1 MRERNAGGGDRRA
14 VGDQLSDPEVRK
26 NPHLYRILRRRYKE
40 ETGREWNVSTPD
52 RQRSL
57 F

>member
-40 ETGREWNVSTPD
+40 ETGREWNTDTPD